1 MKSRGNQL
9 LVNSREEYVEQESE
23 ATQEELGAPSLK
35 SALEALILIQD
46 DGITL
51 LDLALH
57 TGYPENKV
65 SKVLEQLMRDYKE
78 SQRGFEIREVNGKWR
93 FYTSSTCS
101 NLIERYVKDGQ
112 NARLTQASL
121 ETLAVIAYR
130 QPTTRARVGAIRG
143 VNVDGVIR
151 TLMARGLVQES
162 GTELGSGA
170 LLLHTT
176 DLFLERLGLSSLD
189 DLPSIEQFLPDIAS
203 IEALTDTAVDI
214 E

>member
-1 MKSRGNQL
+1 MNNPEEKVDNEIDAMNQ
-9 LVNSREEYVEQESE
+9 
-23 ATQEELGAPSLK
+23 ELGAPNLK
-35 SALEALILIQD
+35 SALEALILIQEE
-46 DGITL
+46 GITL

-57 TGYPENKV
+57 TGHPENRVASALDALTK
-65 SKVLEQLMRDYKE
+65 EYKE
-78 SQRGFEIREVNGKWR
+78 DQRGFEIREVNGKWR
-93 FYTSSTCS
+93 FYTSSYCS
-101 NLIERYVKDGQ
+101 ALIEKYVKDGQ

-176 DLFLERLGLSSLD
+176 DLFLERLGLNSLD
-189 DLPSIEQFLPDIAS
+189 DLPSIEQFLPDIAT
-203 IEALTDTAVDI
+203 IEALTDTAVDA